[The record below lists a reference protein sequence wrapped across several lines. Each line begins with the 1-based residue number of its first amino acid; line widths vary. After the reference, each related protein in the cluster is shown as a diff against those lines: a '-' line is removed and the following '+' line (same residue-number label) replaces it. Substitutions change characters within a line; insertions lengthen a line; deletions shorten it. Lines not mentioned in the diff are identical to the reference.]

1 MTMLLMAVFSSA
13 WAEEVT
19 YTFNSKSWGATPENW
34 NSGKDGGIYNG
45 YLQITTEY
53 SGAYATSPQP
63 FENISKIVVK
73 YSTNSKKGKGNIVL
87 NVGNNQAKSFT
98 VSKSGGGT
106 ARPATFEYT
115 PTESGTVKIT
125 VNCSENSIYIHSI
138 TITYNSASYTVSAT
152 SNNPTYGTVSV
163 TGNVITAT
171 PAEGYQVSTTNPYT
185 VTSGEATVAQ
195 EGNTFTV
202 TATDNC
208 TVQIN
213 FEAIPV
219 VTYLYIKASS
229 APWVYTY
236 NDQGDLSGG
245 WHGTEVTE
253 TVPYKGYTWYK
264 MDIGSD
270 NFYLVLNDGGS
281 NQYPQSGGLHI
292 TDDTYLVYNS
302 SEDGTS
308 ATYAKIVD
316 FAEVSATDVQLNKGE
331 TGNSTITA
339 TPTGLTYTYKSSNT
353 GVATVAADGTVTAI
367 GGGSSTITVSWAT
380 QEVGG
385 KHYMSGSTT
394 FYVTVTESSTEE
406 RTYVKVTSTEDI
418 ENGKKYLIVYEDGNL
433 AFDGSRETLD
443 AFNNFKSVTISD
455 NTIKTTE
462 NIYFTIDKGT
472 ILSASGKYI
481 GKTADSNGLD
491 AGTTPYS
498 NTISISNSDVNII
511 GSKGAYLRY
520 NSSSGE
526 NRFRYF
532 KSSTYTGQKAI
543 QLYKEGSVSEEVKIY
558 VKTDSASAPYIYT
571 WTGDGASATKYTG
584 KWPGTQAT
592 ETTKVNGVT
601 WYVMTV
607 PAKGFNLILDN
618 GNQGGSNQTEDI
630 YNITEDTY
638 FVWNSS
644 SDGYAGANQYLK
656 VLFAEVTAQHQNL
669 KVGNTGNS
677 VSKTPEEL
685 LLTCTSGDENVA
697 TIAADG
703 TVTAVAEGT
712 TTMTVSWAT
721 QVVGGQGYLGGSITF
736 NVTVKPESG
745 SDVFVKAMSE
755 DELAE
760 GMQVIIVNDDSK
772 VAMGEKK
779 TNNFGSTTVDID
791 NEVSP
796 WEITLADEQAAT
808 ILTLEGSSDAWY
820 FADENGDYLY
830 SSSSSS
836 NELKTQKN
844 KDDFARATINI
855 SGSNADA
862 VILFQGGNSRNQLM
876 YNGTSTGNGYFS
888 CYASNQKPVQIYY
901 RSAQVLI
908 ARPTIN
914 PAEGTFTEAQTVTIT
929 NNAEGATVYYTT
941 DGTTPTA
948 QSKAYTEPFVL
959 NQNGTHTIKA
969 IAISDAGK
977 SSVVTATI
985 TINIHVDAPTI
996 SPANGTQITEATKIK
1011 ITATAGT
1018 IYYTTDGTDPVKNG
1032 ALTSSAK
1039 AYSAP
1044 FTMTKAGTVKA
1055 VAMNSDGV
1063 FSSITSAKYTNG
1075 IVTLPYYERF
1085 RADLGNFTTLGTG
1098 DAEWKFRQHTDA
1110 SFLERYGEYRQ
1121 YAYCSNT
1128 GKEDGKT
1135 GIAQFISPII
1145 DLTTEGLSDVVL
1157 NFIHAG
1163 AYFGRDNV
1171 MKAMCKVQVITNDGD
1186 KDISDENVLSTLP
1199 NWTDIAI
1206 PDDGWFDYSD
1216 GNFTRKNSGNISLN
1230 DCIGKQIRICFL
1242 FDATNTSNKG
1252 TWNVD
1257 QISVRGERVEKVT
1270 IAQPSGAMG
1279 EGYTTY
1285 VTKNDIDV
1293 AKTKDKGVKL
1303 YKVIEFDA
1311 NSVVIVQLGLVT
1323 ETGTEGEKTYSE
1335 TMIPAET
1342 PVIIKGPFGEKELI
1356 IATSEDIIPKPKGN
1370 LLVSALDGVTATA
1383 NDRFF
1388 VLQYPKSVG
1397 AYGFHLLGKGKTL
1410 SGRKAYLN
1418 GQDEVETLT
1427 TETNAKQGV
1436 FVFGEEYDVEV
1447 ETTPTAIETLLR
1459 TNALPEDI
1467 YDLTGRKVSG
1477 QQLPKGIYVVKGKK
1491 FVVK

>member
-1 MTMLLMAVFSSA
+1 MTMLLMAVFSSV

-19 YTFNSKSWGATPENW
+19 YTFNSKSWGATPDNW
-34 NSGKDGGIYNG
+34 SSGKDGGIYNG
-45 YLQITTEY
+45 YLQITTGY
-53 SGAYATSPQP
+53 SGAYATSPQS
-63 FENISKIVVK
+63 FENISKIVVM

-98 VSKSGGGT
+98 VSTSGGGT

-125 VNCSENSIYIHSI
+125 VNCTENSIYIHSI

-152 SNNPTYGTVSV
+152 SNDTSYGTVSV

-185 VTSGEATVAQ
+185 VTSGEATVAH

-202 TATDNC
+202 TATDDC
-208 TVQIN
+208 SVQIN

-219 VTYLYIKASS
+219 VTYLYIKASN
-229 APWVYTY
+229 APWIYTY
-236 NDQGDLSGG
+236 NGSNKYSGD
-245 WHGTEVTE
+245 WHGTQATEKEKVTE
-253 TVPYKGYTWYK
+253 KGFTWYK
-264 MDIGSD
+264 MAVSSD
-270 NFYLVLNDGGS
+270 DFYLILNDGGS
-281 NQYPQSGGLHI
+281 NQYPQSDGFHI
-292 TDDTYLVYNS
+292 TGDTYLVYNS

-316 FAEVSATDVQLNKGE
+316 FAEVSATDIQLNKGE

-394 FYVTVTESSTEE
+394 FNVTVTESSTEE

-433 AFDGSRETLD
+433 AFDGSLETLD
-443 AFNNFKSVTISD
+443 ATNNYKGVTISD
-455 NTIKTTE
+455 NTIKTAE
-462 NIYFTIDKGT
+462 NIYFTIDNGT

-481 GKTADSNGLD
+481 GKNASGNGLD
-491 AGTTPYS
+491 TNTSPIT
-498 NTISISNSDVNII
+498 NTISISDGNAIITGTGGSSLKFNKNSDQM
-511 GSKGAYLRY
+511 
-520 NSSSGE
+520 
-526 NRFRYF
+526 RFRYF
-532 KSSTYTGQKAI
+532 GSGQQAI

-558 VKTDSASAPYIYT
+558 VKADSAPYIYT
-571 WTGDGASATKYTG
+571 WTGDGESATKYTG
-584 KWPGTQAT
+584 EYPGKKAT
-592 ETTKVNGVT
+592 EKTEVNGVE

-618 GNQGGSNQTEDI
+618 GYSGESNQTANI
-630 YNITEDTY
+630 NNITEDTY
-638 FVWNSS
+638 FVWNSET
-644 SDGYAGANQYLK
+644 DGYAGANQYLK
-656 VLFAEVTAQHQNL
+656 VLFAEVTAQEQNL

-677 VSKTPEEL
+677 VSKTPDGL
-685 LLTCTSGDENVA
+685 VLTCTSGNESVA

-712 TTMTVSWAT
+712 ATMTVNWAT
-721 QVVGGQGYLGGSITF
+721 QVVDGQGYLGGSITF
-736 NVTVKPESG
+736 NVTVKPKSG

-760 GMQVIIVNDDSK
+760 GMQVIIVNDDSF
-772 VAMGEKK
+772 VAMGEQK
-779 TNNFGSTTVDID
+779 TNNFGSTSVDID
-791 NEVSP
+791 KDASP
-796 WEITLADEQAAT
+796 WEITLADEHAAT
-808 ILTLEGSSDAWY
+808 ILTLEEGLSGTWY
-820 FADENGDYLY
+820 FKDENGKYLY
-830 SSSSSS
+830 AASSGS
-836 NELKTQKN
+836 NELKTQAN
-844 KDDFARATINI
+844 ADDNAKATITI
-855 SGSNADA
+855 SGSNNDA
-862 VILFQGGNSRNQLM
+862 AIVFQGTNTRNTIRYNSGN
-876 YNGTSTGNGYFS
+876 NGIFS
-888 CYASNQKPVQIYY
+888 CYASGQNPVQIYH
-901 RSAQVLI
+901 RAAQTLI
-908 ARPTIN
+908 ARPTIT

-977 SSVVTATI
+977 SSVATATI

-996 SPANGTQITEATKIK
+996 SPANGTQITEATEIS

-1063 FSSITSAKYTNG
+1063 FSDITSASYTYNG

-1085 RADLGNFTTLGTG
+1085 SADLGNFTTISTG
-1098 DAEWKFRQHTDA
+1098 DLQWDFALRNTDA
-1110 SFLERYGEYRQ
+1110 FIERYGEARS
-1121 YAYCSNT
+1121 YAFCKRNNSSAVL
-1128 GKEDGKT
+1128 GQ
-1135 GIAQFISPII
+1135 ARLISPII
-1145 DLTTEGLSDVVL
+1145 DLTEEGLTNVVL

-1163 AYFGRDNV
+1163 KGFTDLTNT
-1171 MKAMCKVQVITNDGD
+1171 CKVQIITDENNVITDN
-1186 KDISDENVLSTLP
+1186 SVLNNP
-1199 NWTDIAI
+1199 DNWTNINI
-1206 PDDGWFDYSD
+1206 PASSWFDYSGD
-1216 GNFTRKNSGNISLN
+1216 SFPRKNSGDIDLSGF
-1230 DCIGKQIRICFL
+1230 IGHKVRICFL
-1242 FDATNTSNKG
+1242 YDG
-1252 TWNVD
+1252 TVSSRLGNWNVD
-1257 QISVRGERVEKVT
+1257 QISVRGELVEKVN
-1270 IAQPSGAMG
+1270 IAQPSGATG

-1293 AKTKDKGVKL
+1293 AKTYTEKGVKL

-1311 NSVVIVQLGLVT
+1311 NSVVIVQLGL
-1323 ETGTEGEKTYSE
+1323 GTTYSE

-1342 PVIIKGPFGEKELI
+1342 PVLVKGQFGENDLI

-1397 AYGFHLLGKGKTL
+1397 AYGFHLLGKGRTL